1 MKIFGILGG
10 LLLLFIA
17 GAFGYIA
24 LTDVP
29 VAQTIV
35 TKDIPA
41 GSLSK

>member
-1 MKIFGILGG
+1 MKFFGLLGG
-10 LLLLFIA
+10 LLILFIV

-35 TKDIPA
+35 TKDIPTD
-41 GSLSK
+41 SLTK